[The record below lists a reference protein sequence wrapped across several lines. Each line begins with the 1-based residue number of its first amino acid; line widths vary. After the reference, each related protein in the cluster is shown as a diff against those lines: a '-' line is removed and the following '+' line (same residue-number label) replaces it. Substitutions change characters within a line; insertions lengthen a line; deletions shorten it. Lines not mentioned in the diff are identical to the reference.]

1 MKQNKDY
8 EKQKA
13 EEFVE
18 EYEED
23 IVEYEQY
30 EDDVEIWTDYMSEEL
45 VTAYHVLKE
54 FIDSQGV
61 PILDNC
67 SFHDFVEFCYRFSS
81 GRKPAA

>member
-81 GRKPAA
+81 GKKPAC

>member
-13 EEFVE
+13 EEFAE

-81 GRKPAA
+81 GRKPAC